1 MDTPVEVAM
10 RTSWTWA
17 WASVLA
23 LCLTPGVAQARE
35 RGRDRGHGGGGGGGE
50 RRSEGRSDRAERRSD
65 RGRERANRD
74 SGRERPRWEAPSARA
89 SGGRSGRDESRR
101 FTWGGGSSGRVNRDS
116 DRGGRA
122 RETWGNS
129 GRSSREA
136 WGNSGRERR
145 DDRQWRG
152 SYRAP
157 RRGFPSYR
165 YRPGYRADY
174 RYGYFHRHG
183 YAYPRYYY
191 DYDSYPTHASI
202 RVLVEPREAEV
213 YVDGYYAGVADD
225 FDGIFQRLYLA
236 PGRHEITLRLD
247 GYRTWSAE
255 VFATP
260 GCTLKLHHDM
270 FAGPSGPEFGDEPG
284 QDEEPGVYEAPDAY
298 DRPDPGRE

>member
-1 MDTPVEVAM
+1 MGTPVEVVM

-35 RGRDRGHGGGGGGGE
+35 RGRDRGHGGE
-50 RRSEGRSDRAERRSD
+50 RRSEGRSEHAERRSD
-65 RGRERANRD
+65 RGRERSDRE
-74 SGRERPRWEAPSARA
+74 SRRERPRWEAPR
-89 SGGRSGRDESRR
+89 
-101 FTWGGGSSGRVNRDS
+101 GGSSGRVHRDS
-116 DRGGRA
+116 DRGRG
-122 RETWGNS
+122 
-129 GRSSREA
+129 SREA
-136 WGNSGRERR
+136 WGGFGRERR
-145 DDRQWRG
+145 DDRRWRG
-152 SYRAP
+152 SYPRAP
-157 RRGFPSYR
+157 RRSYPAYR

-270 FAGPSGPEFGDEPG
+270 FPGPSGPEFGEEPG
-284 QDEEPGVYEAPDAY
+284 QDEEPGVYEAPDGY
-298 DRPDPGRE
+298 DEPDPGRE